1 MSLCHV
7 VLISFKPFNP
17 DATDWMRKDVYDRY
31 QTIAEECGGVD
42 AGILFF
48 AVERNLDLRKGVDL
62 VEVAL
67 FRDNDALQ
75 AFRVHP
81 KHQELTDVLRQC
93 ANWQVGDIDGLPLQK
108 IPSPLQPKDFGLMQF
123 DPRN

>member
-7 VLISFKPFNP
+7 VLISFNP
-17 DATDWMRKDVYDRY
+17 YTPELVRKDIYDRY
-31 QTIAEECGGVD
+31 RTLAVDCGGEN

-48 AVERNLDLRKGVDL
+48 AVEHNLDLRKGVHL
-62 VEVAL
+62 VEVAI

-81 KHQELTDVLRQC
+81 KHKELADILCKV
-93 ANWQVGDIDGLPLQK
+93 ADWQVGDVDGLPLQK
-108 IPSPLQPKDFGLMQF
+108 VPSPLMPKDHDFMHF